1 MEENTQIGSGIVA
14 QNTDFN
20 VGNGLMDISNQGEKN
35 LLKGGN
41 LQRIDRNGHESGTKG
56 SFLRKSTERCG
67 TGKPMESND
76 RVLVHETPL
85 SKPGKVAG
93 TFDMRSSR

>member
-20 VGNGLMDISNQGEKN
+20 VGNGLMDISNQDEKN

-41 LQRIDRNGHESGTKG
+41 L
-56 SFLRKSTERCG
+56 
-67 TGKPMESND
+67 
-76 RVLVHETPL
+76 
-85 SKPGKVAG
+85 
-93 TFDMRSSR
+93 